1 MLGER
6 DDSSFLVFFKQHIVA
21 KMQRHA
27 EAVNL
32 VSNISRDKIWP
43 GPDETSVAASASV
56 NRVRADFSGVQPLSG
71 LAPITEIMATDEQLR
86 IITIVLSETQS
97 GH

>member
-32 VSNISRDKIWP
+32 VSNISCDKIWP
-43 GPDETSVAASASV
+43 GPGETSVAASVLVNASV
-56 NRVRADFSGVQPLSG
+56 SGFFLGSASQR
-71 LAPITEIMATDEQLR
+71 T
-86 IITIVLSETQS
+86 
-97 GH
+97 

>member
-43 GPDETSVAASASV
+43 GPDETSVTASV
-56 NRVRADFSGVQPLSG
+56 FVNASVSGFFWVS
-71 LAPITEIMATDEQLR
+71 ACEQ
-86 IITIVLSETQS
+86 T
-97 GH
+97 